1 MFSYFLKSGV
11 SLRGQP
17 ILALPHQPLLGLC
30 TIRYFLSL
38 GSSTLCIHSTGSSSP
53 TFKPAHIGQFLFWL
67 GLHLFFGFSAI
78 FSQRFDAFAAFFP
91 TQSLSLPSVFQ
102 HPPPSCLCSLK
113 GSWCCLSQ
121 TSQTCGSPPS
131 LPVPAGDFIVI
142 SLLECEVPEV
152 RDLSFTIEGPLQCSQ
167 ELLSKCLS

>member
-17 ILALPHQPLLGLC
+17 VSALPHQPLLGLC
-30 TIRYFLSL
+30 TISYFLSL
-38 GSSTLCIHSTGSSSP
+38 GSSTSRIHSTGSSSP
-53 TFKPAHIGQFLFWL
+53 TFIGHRTVPLLAGTSSLLWVL
-67 GLHLFFGFSAI
+67 GHLFPKI
-78 FSQRFDAFAAFFP
+78 FDAFAAFFP
-91 TQSLSLPSVFQ
+91 TQPLSLPSVFQ

-121 TSQTCGSPPS
+121 TFQTCGSPPS
-131 LPVPAGDFIVI
+131 LPVHARDSIVI

-152 RDLSFTIEGPLQCSQ
+152 RDLSFTI
-167 ELLSKCLS
+167 